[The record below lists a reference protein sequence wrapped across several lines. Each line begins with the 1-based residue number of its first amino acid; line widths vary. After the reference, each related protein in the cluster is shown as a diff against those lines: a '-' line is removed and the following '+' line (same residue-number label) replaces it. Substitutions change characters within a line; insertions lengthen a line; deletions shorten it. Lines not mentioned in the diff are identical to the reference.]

1 MKLPSLKSGLAAI
14 AVALLAV
21 GVAVYGT
28 RQRDQPPREAAADQR
43 PRAGD
48 RLRFAA
54 DAPQLAF
61 IRSAPA
67 GTAPL
72 PASEPLTAKLALAE
86 DHTARIST
94 AVAGRILHLHAE
106 IGDRVAAGAPLAT
119 LDSPDYGSA
128 IADLHKAE
136 ADAQRKALA
145 HRRAQELLAG
155 EAIARRDAEGAAADW
170 QMAAAEAERARLRL
184 ANLGPRGTAS
194 GERLILRAP
203 FAATVVDRQANP
215 GSEARPDQAAPLFVV
230 SDLGRLWVLVDVPER
245 LASRIRTGEPL
256 LVAVDAFPGETFRA
270 SITRVA
276 PQLDPNVRRVQIR
289 AEIANADGRLRPE
302 MFARV
307 QLADPRAAAVIR
319 LPTTAVVTDGLYPV
333 VFVEGQRGAF
343 TKQRVHIAFQ
353 DAESVWLDPTDGGLQ
368 AGARVVT
375 GGAMLLA
382 SELATGN

>member
-1 MKLPSLKSGLAAI
+1 MKLPSLNTRLAVI
-14 AVALLAV
+14 AATLLAV
-21 GVAVYGT
+21 GAALYST
-28 RQRDQPPREAAADQR
+28 SQRHQPPSVAAAEAR
-43 PRAGD
+43 PPAGD
-48 RLRFAA
+48 RLRFATG
-54 DAPQLAF
+54 APQLAF
-61 IRSAPA
+61 IRTTAAS
-67 GTAPL
+67 TAPL

-86 DHTARIST
+86 DRTARIST
-94 AVAGRILHLHAE
+94 AVAGRILQLHAE
-106 IGDRVAAGAPLAT
+106 IGDRVGPGAPLAT

-155 EAIARRDAEGAAADW
+155 EAVARRDAEDAAADW

-184 ANLGPRGTAS
+184 ANLGPRGS

-203 FAATVVDRQANP
+203 FAATVVERQANP

-230 SDLGRLWVLVDVPER
+230 SDLSRLWVLVDVPER
-245 LASRIRTGEPL
+245 LASRVRAGEPL

-270 SITRVA
+270 RITRVA

-289 AEIANADGRLRPE
+289 AEIGNTDGRLRPE

-307 QLADPRAAAVIR
+307 QLADPRAATVIR
-319 LPTTAVVTDGLYPV
+319 LPTTALVTDGLYPV
-333 VFVEGQRGAF
+333 VFVEEPNGEFA
-343 TKQRVHIAFQ
+343 KHRVRIAFQ
-353 DAESVWLDPTDGGLQ
+353 DAESVWLDPTDGGIQ
-368 AGARVVT
+368 AGALVVT

>member
-61 IRSAPA
+61 IRTAPA
-67 GTAPL
+67 ATAPL

-170 QMAAAEAERARLRL
+170 QMSAAEAERARLRL

-270 SITRVA
+270 RVTRVA
-276 PQLDPNVRRVQIR
+276 PQLDPNVRRVQVR

-307 QLADPRAAAVIR
+307 HLADPRAATVIR

-333 VFVEGQRGAF
+333 VFVEEQGGAF
-343 TKQRVHIAFQ
+343 AKRRVRIAFQ
-353 DAESVWLDPTDGGLQ
+353 DAESVWLEPTDGGLE

-382 SELATGN
+382 AELATGN